1 MTGFWKGVFLY
12 DQGKIMTNHFAI
24 TFDVEWAPDEVL
36 GDLFTILSRYSF
48 PVTLFATHKSTAL
61 NDVSRIYEIGL
72 HPNFNPLFQNGF
84 HSSPR
89 AILDELK
96 SWYPEAVGVRCH
108 SRTVS
113 ALLIDQFI
121 SIGLRYDANQICP
134 YQKGLMPYTYRGF
147 CRFTDFW
154 QDDVH
159 ALYQRPFVLSSIP
172 VESEGMKIFNFH
184 PVHIYL
190 NTESPDRYEA
200 ARAHDQE
207 PHKLIEFCNTQTKGT
222 RDLLIELL
230 DYLRD
235 RQMQLYTL
243 RDLACQL
250 ISAERRDAMAS
261 AD

>member
-1 MTGFWKGVFLY
+1 MKKNQV
-12 DQGKIMTNHFAI
+12 AV
-24 TFDVEWAPDEVL
+24 TFDIEWAPDEVL

-48 PVTLFATHKSTAL
+48 PVTLFATHKSASL
-61 NDVSRIYEIGL
+61 EEMSRVYEIGL
-72 HPNFNPLFQNGF
+72 HPNFNPFFQNAF

-89 AILDELK
+89 AILHELK
-96 SWYPEAVGVRCH
+96 SWYPDAVGVRCH

-121 SIGLRYDANQICP
+121 SVGLRYDANQICP
-134 YQKGLMPYTYRGF
+134 YQEGLRPYNYLGF

-159 ALYQRPFVLSSIP
+159 ALYQRPFILSDIP

-190 NTESPDRYEA
+190 NTESPERYEA
-200 ARAHDQE
+200 ARAHYQE
-207 PHKLIEFCNTQTKGT
+207 PQKLIEFRNTQTKGT

-230 DYLRD
+230 DYLKD
-235 RQMQLYTL
+235 RRMQPHAL
-243 RDLACQL
+243 RDLACQF
-250 ISAERRDAMAS
+250 ISAERPHAMLS
-261 AD
+261 DD